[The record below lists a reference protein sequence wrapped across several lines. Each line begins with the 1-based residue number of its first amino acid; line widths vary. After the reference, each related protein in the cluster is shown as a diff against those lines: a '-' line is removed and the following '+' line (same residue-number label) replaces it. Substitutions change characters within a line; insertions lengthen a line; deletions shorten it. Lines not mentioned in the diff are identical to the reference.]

1 MNDSDILSV
10 CSEHKLLPYL
20 TAICQYGSSN
30 NIEGCNDFRTL
41 LFFLK
46 ADCYISRVFHP
57 ITRTLIVIG
66 TILNLFSLFC
76 FLKMNKRNS
85 QNVYLSVLS
94 LGDTINL
101 QINFTLPMLRQNE
114 AFDDYFRSSTVLC
127 RITGVLAEFFLIFP
141 TWIVVLLTMERL
153 ICISWPLKRRSSYTQ
168 TRAKISIL
176 ILAILVLLLSIYR
189 LFDLKGIDQASV
201 FSVLACNG
209 THISMDFMRDL
220 NLMIWTIVPGCFTLI
235 MSLIIIYQ
243 IKLVTQKFQPNY
255 SKARQ
260 LKYNQ
265 ATKTVLLISI
275 LFLCFHTPMGI
286 MIALDLF
293 YGRNDKT
300 LGIMIILVSR
310 KLTIVLYE
318 ISLCCKFFIYNQTFR
333 NFKGIL
339 RTSIFRFTRRTN
351 SAKLGRPILANSH
364 EHSQHRT
371 IHFGPKKQSITSPIS
386 QADSLMKNVEEHHN
400 IVKTH
405 PQQTRSTSLSRP
417 NREQHQ
423 TMTVTMNK
431 THESVH
437 VSISRTSDRLKKYS
451 TDKHRPLILTGPQIT
466 L

>member
-1 MNDSDILSV
+1 MNDSNIASE

-20 TAICQYGSSN
+20 AAICPYGSSN
-30 NIEGCNDFRTL
+30 NIQGCNDFRIL

-46 ADCYISRVFHP
+46 ADCYISQVFHP
-57 ITRTLIVIG
+57 IIRTLIVIG
-66 TILNLFSLFC
+66 TILNLFSLYC

-114 AFDDYFRSSTVLC
+114 RFDNYFRSSTVLC
-127 RITGVLAEFFLIFP
+127 RIAGVLAEFFLIFP

-168 TRAKISIL
+168 TRAKTSIL

-209 THISMDFMRDL
+209 SYISVDFMRDL
-220 NLMIWTIVPGCFTLI
+220 NLMIWTIVPECFTLI

-243 IKLVTQKFQPNY
+243 IKLATQKFQPNY

-275 LFLCFHTPMGI
+275 LFLCFHTPTGI
-286 MIALDLF
+286 LIALDLF
-293 YGRNDKT
+293 YGRDDKT
-300 LGIMIILVSR
+300 LGIVIILVSR

-339 RTSIFRFTRRTN
+339 HTSIFRFTRRTN
-351 SAKLGRPILANSH
+351 SAKLGRPVLANSH
-364 EHSQHRT
+364 EHPQRRT

-386 QADSLMKNVEEHHN
+386 QTDSLMKNVEEHHN

-405 PQQTRSTSLSRP
+405 PLQTRPTSLSRI

-423 TMTVTMNK
+423 TMTVIINK
-431 THESVH
+431 THEPMH
-437 VSISRTSDRLKKYS
+437 VSLSRTSDLLKQYS
-451 TDKHRPLILTGPQIT
+451 IDKRRPLILTGSQIA